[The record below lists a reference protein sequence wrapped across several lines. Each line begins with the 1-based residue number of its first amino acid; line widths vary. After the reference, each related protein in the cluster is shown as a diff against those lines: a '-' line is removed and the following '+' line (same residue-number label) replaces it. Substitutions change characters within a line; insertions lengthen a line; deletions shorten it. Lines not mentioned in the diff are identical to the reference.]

1 MSTDQYDDISD
12 YQGGDI
18 QDEDEFEYAHD
29 EMGDVYN
36 NDNLTVSSI
45 NSKRE
50 HEEERMVQ
58 NYMSKKNIDKH
69 QEI

>member
-12 YQGGDI
+12 YQGVE
-18 QDEDEFEYAHD
+18 DEDEFEYVHEE

-50 HEEERMVQ
+50 HEEERLVQ
-58 NYMSKKNIDKH
+58 NYMRNNKQINS
-69 QEI
+69 E